1 MTWFKKDAATQWF
14 HPEDETAI
22 LCHLDEA
29 LSAPV

>member
-22 LCHLDEA
+22 LRHLDEV